1 MKKPIGIKLRQKTA
15 FTLVEL
21 LTVIAIIAVLAT
33 LLMTALSTAKK
44 KSRQTVCTGNLRQIA
59 LALNMYLD
67 DFPKRPSGF
76 ESLVTLK
83 YLPSPAVLLCPEDK
97 TGNWGGTNRNDM
109 FAAADESIRYSYL
122 HPLPWQQG
130 AWNILSDLGFNAGI
144 AACQLHGVG
153 KPDPVMPSIRDYEG
167 LVLRA
172 RRDTAVVR
180 THVYWANSAAS
191 PPPALMP
198 MPIAAARDMMT
209 PDYPWLLFVDS
220 IPTNVSNIV
229 EEP

>member
-1 MKKPIGIKLRQKTA
+1 MKKPIGIKPRLKIA

-33 LLMTALSTAKK
+33 LLMTALSTVKK

-67 DFPKRPSGF
+67 DSPKRPSGF
-76 ESLVTLK
+76 EALVSVK

-97 TGNWGGTNRNDM
+97 TGNWGGTNHGDM
-109 FAAADESIRYSYL
+109 FANDEPIRYSYL
-122 HPLPWQQG
+122 HPLPWEFG

-153 KPDPVMPSIRDYEG
+153 KPGPVAPSIHDYEG

-180 THVYWANSAAS
+180 THVYWANAAAN
-191 PPPALMP
+191 PPAAP
-198 MPIAAARDMMT
+198 MPVVAAAARDMT
-209 PDYPWLLFVDS
+209 APDYPWLLFIDT
-220 IPTNVSNIV
+220 IPTNLSNTV

>member
-1 MKKPIGIKLRQKTA
+1 MKKPIGIKLRQKIA

-44 KSRQTVCTGNLRQIA
+44 KSRQTLCTGNLRQIA

-76 ESLVTLK
+76 ESLVTVK

-153 KPDPVMPSIRDYEG
+153 KPDPVMPSIHDYEG

-180 THVYWANSAAS
+180 THVYWANAAAS

-220 IPTNVSNIV
+220 IPTNVSNTV

>member
-1 MKKPIGIKLRQKTA
+1 MKKPIGIKLRQKIA

-44 KSRQTVCTGNLRQIA
+44 KSRQTFCTGNLRQIA

-76 ESLVTLK
+76 ESLVAVK
-83 YLPSPAVLLCPEDK
+83 YLPSPAVLICPEDK
-97 TGNWGGTNRNDM
+97 TGNWGGTNRGDM
-109 FAAADESIRYSYL
+109 YATDESIRYSYL
-122 HPLPWQQG
+122 HPLPWQFG

-153 KPDPVMPSIRDYEG
+153 KPDPVNPSIRDYEG

-180 THVYWANSAAS
+180 THVYWANAGATDSGAMPPFAS
-191 PPPALMP
+191 M
-198 MPIAAARDMMT
+198 AARAA

-220 IPTNVSNIV
+220 IPTNLSSTID
-229 EEP
+229 EP

>member
-1 MKKPIGIKLRQKTA
+1 MKKPIGIKLRQKIA

-44 KSRQTVCTGNLRQIA
+44 KSRQTLCTGNLRQIA

-76 ESLVTLK
+76 ESLVTVK

-153 KPDPVMPSIRDYEG
+153 KPDPDMPSIHDYEG

-180 THVYWANSAAS
+180 THVYWANAA
-191 PPPALMP
+191 PNPPAAGFAP
-198 MPIAAARDMMT
+198 MPIVAARDMMT

-220 IPTNVSNIV
+220 IPTNVTN
-229 EEP
+229 

>member
-1 MKKPIGIKLRQKTA
+1 MKKPIGIKLRQKIA

-44 KSRQTVCTGNLRQIA
+44 KSRQTYCTGNLRQIA

-76 ESLVTLK
+76 ESLVSVK

-97 TGNWGGTNRNDM
+97 TGNWGGTNRGDM
-109 FAAADESIRYSYL
+109 FANDESIRYSYL
-122 HPLPWQQG
+122 HPLPWRFG

-153 KPDPVMPSIRDYEG
+153 KPDPVTPSIRDYEG

-180 THVYWANSAAS
+180 THVYWASAAAN
-191 PPPALMP
+191 PPAAP
-198 MPIAAARDMMT
+198 MPIFAAATRDVMP

-220 IPTNVSNIV
+220 IPTNLSNTV

>member
-1 MKKPIGIKLRQKTA
+1 MKKPIGIKLRQKIA

-44 KSRQTVCTGNLRQIA
+44 KSRQTFCTSNLRQIA

-76 ESLVTLK
+76 ESLVTVK

-153 KPDPVMPSIRDYEG
+153 KPDPVMPSIHDYEG

-180 THVYWANSAAS
+180 THVYWANAAAS

-220 IPTNVSNIV
+220 IPTNVSNTV

>member
-1 MKKPIGIKLRQKTA
+1 MKKPIGMKFRQKMA

-33 LLMTALSTAKK
+33 LLMTALSAAKK
-44 KSRQTVCTGNLRQIA
+44 KSRQTYCTGNLRQIA

-67 DFPKRPSGF
+67 DYPKRPSGF
-76 ESLVTLK
+76 ESLVSVKL
-83 YLPSPAVLLCPEDK
+83 LPSPAVLLCPEDK
-97 TGNWGGTNRNDM
+97 TGNWGGTNYGDM
-109 FAAADESIRYSYL
+109 FANDEPIRYSYL
-122 HPLPWQQG
+122 HPLDWGFG
-130 AWNILSDLGFNAGI
+130 AWNALSDLGFNAGI

-153 KPDPVMPSIRDYEG
+153 KPDPVMPSIHNYEG

-180 THVYWANSAAS
+180 THVYWATAAANDSGTAPPFASA
-191 PPPALMP
+191 M
-198 MPIAAARDMMT
+198 AARDG
-209 PDYPWLLFVDS
+209 PPPYPWLLFVDS
-220 IPTNVSNIV
+220 IPTNLSNTV